1 MGTITPQSVMWNAF
15 LEAMRE
21 LDYEEGRNLVGAL
34 RAMAVP
40 IAYRSSLPAS
50 CGTASMSS

>member
-1 MGTITPQSVMWNAF
+1 MWNAF